1 MRVAGQ
7 RFFGSVAIAAAC
19 LAAGMASAQDAAQ
32 GAGEP
37 ERVLV
42 FGDSNSWGW
51 VPIEAGVPTTRYAPE
66 DRWPEV
72 MRAELG
78 SGYEVVVDALSG
90 RTTDVDDPTA
100 PMDGA
105 ALNGA
110 EYLPAAIA
118 AHLPL
123 DLVVIMLGTNDTK
136 AQFGRTPF
144 RIALGAGHLVE
155 IAQSSGDMFGG
166 GWYDYDAPEVLL
178 VAPPPMGPQ
187 TVFSDTFE
195 GEVGVAR
202 SEGLAPAY
210 QAVAEAADARF
221 FDAGSVISTD
231 GVDGVHFTAEAQRT
245 LGEAMAE
252 QVRGVLE

>member
-1 MRVAGQ
+1 MKRAGWAA
-7 RFFGSVAIAAAC
+7 VAAAC
-19 LAAGMASAQDAAQ
+19 LAAGAALAQDAA
-32 GAGEP
+32 EP
-37 ERVLV
+37 RRVLV

-51 VPIEAGVPTTRYAPE
+51 MPAEGGIPTRRFPSE
-66 DRWPEV
+66 DQWPMV
-72 MRAELG
+72 MAAELG
-78 SGYEVVVDALSG
+78 DGYEVVVDALSG

-100 PMDGA
+100 PMGGA

-155 IAQSSGDMFGG
+155 IAQASGDMFGG

-187 TVFSDTFE
+187 TVFAEVFE
-195 GEVGVAR
+195 GDVGVAR

-210 QAVAEAADARF
+210 RAVAEAAGAGF
-221 FDAGSVISTD
+221 FDAGSVIETD
-231 GVDGVHFTAEAQRT
+231 GSDGVHFTAETQRA
-245 LGEAMAE
+245 LGAAMAE
-252 QVRGVLE
+252 QVRDALE